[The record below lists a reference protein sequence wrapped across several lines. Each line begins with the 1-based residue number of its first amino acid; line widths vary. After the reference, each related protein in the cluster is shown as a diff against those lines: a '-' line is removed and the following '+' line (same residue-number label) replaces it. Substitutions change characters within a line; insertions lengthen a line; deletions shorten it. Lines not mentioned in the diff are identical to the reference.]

1 MSQIS
6 RRTLIKASAATA
18 AAAAAVAASGIRSF
32 SYGFI

>member
-18 AAAAAVAASGIRSF
+18 AAAAAVARTGEAWCDDEG
-32 SYGFI
+32 